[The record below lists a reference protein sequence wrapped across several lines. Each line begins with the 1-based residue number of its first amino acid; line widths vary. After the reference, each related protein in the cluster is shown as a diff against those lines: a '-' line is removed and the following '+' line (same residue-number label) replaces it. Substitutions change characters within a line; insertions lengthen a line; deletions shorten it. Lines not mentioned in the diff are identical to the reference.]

1 MVLADACEELRALV
15 DHLGIPVAHSLMG
28 KGALP
33 DDHPLLLGMSGFWGT
48 KLVNDTCLAADWV
61 LGLGTR
67 FKEADCSSWYRDY
80 TFNIP
85 PTRLIHIDIEP
96 ARDRQKLR
104 HRDRGHRRSEA
115 GAAGPQRGGARDV
128 SGTSQAG
135 KDRRHDREIPSRI
148 RGEQPGHGDVGR
160 IPDDARAHP
169 RRSARAVAA
178 RRDHHHRRW
187 LEQEW
192 RRPAV
197 SGVHARQRADARWIR
212 NDGLR
217 SARGHRREDRRARS
231 SGAFAGR
238 RWRIRPEPLR
248 ARDRGRAGSRD
259 HLAGHEQQCLRDH
272 RRAAEGGVWTHSRHV
287 VSGGDRPA
295 GTRRSPTMRRSPAPM
310 DAKASG

>member
-1 MVLADACEELRALV
+1 MAEARDPLLYVGGGVVLADACEELRAFV
-15 DHLGIPVAHSLMG
+15 DHLGVPVAHSLMG

-48 KLVNDTCLAADWV
+48 RLVNDTCLAADWV

-96 ARDRQKLR
+96 GEIGRNFVTEIGAIADLKQALQVLNDVAREMYPAPRKPAKIADTIAKF
-104 HRDRGHRRSEA
+104 RR
-115 GAAGPQRGGARDV
+115 RV
-128 SGTSQAG
+128 
-135 KDRRHDREIPSRI
+135 
-148 RGEQPGHGDVGR
+148 RGEQSGHGDFGC

-169 RRSARAVAA
+169 RRSAGAVAA

-197 SGVHARQRADARWIR
+197 SGLHARQRADARWIR
-212 NDGLR
+212 NHGFR
-217 SARGHRREDRRARS
+217 SARGHRREDRRAAA

-238 RWRIRPEPLR
+238 RRRIRPEPIR
-248 ARDRGRAGSRD
+248 TRDRASNRVSR
-259 HLAGHEQQCLRDH
+259 
-272 RRAAEGGVWTHSRHV
+272 S
-287 VSGGDRPA
+287 SGW
-295 GTRRSPTMRRSPAPM
+295 S
-310 DAKASG
+310 